1 MCVYVALPTKAIAAL
16 DSQRIL
22 NTTKLNLIARQK
34 SKLHF
39 RSHIPA
45 NDFKRSMI
53 TYLLHQPDVAAAV
66 FGKLIVSS
74 KNYMSNQLDPSNSK
88 SNGNDN
94 NGEMCTNKSLW
105 RESVCEPNRAEIRPD
120 IDVNDDSPSPHL
132 IEGSSYNGSDNLVLD
147 PVCNSGT
154 GEQDEFIALN
164 YGSNNDVMFASSHA
178 TLPLHQEEMK
188 LEVLI
193 THGLEYS

>member
-1 MCVYVALPTKAIAAL
+1 
-16 DSQRIL
+16 
-22 NTTKLNLIARQK
+22 
-34 SKLHF
+34 
-39 RSHIPA
+39 
-45 NDFKRSMI
+45 
-53 TYLLHQPDVAAAV
+53 
-66 FGKLIVSS
+66 
-74 KNYMSNQLDPSNSK
+74 MSNQLDPSNSK
-88 SNGNDN
+88 SNGSDN

-178 TLPLHQEEMK
+178 TLPLRQEEMK
-188 LEVLI
+188 LEVHI
-193 THGLEYS
+193 THELKQQEKLCSWP